1 MSEELF
7 SALHIFCAVLLLV
20 LYVIGPILLS
30 IMKYKKTKRLGRG
43 VWHFFIHAFILVVLT
58 IEGLML
64 MSFLNEL
71 LQDLFDQHIL
81 SLPVRGLSIISTWLI
96 LILPILIFRKRMSR
110 YMFTYYLGTVAILC
124 ITIAFALFPYMAYF
138 WC

>member
-43 VWHFFIHAFILVVLT
+43 VWHFVYNYCFCIVPLYGLFLV
-58 IEGLML
+58 
-64 MSFLNEL
+64 
-71 LQDLFDQHIL
+71 
-81 SLPVRGLSIISTWLI
+81 
-96 LILPILIFRKRMSR
+96 LIFNCLLE
-110 YMFTYYLGTVAILC
+110 YI
-124 ITIAFALFPYMAYF
+124 
-138 WC
+138 